1 MSATAWTAKAADIAL
16 DAAPLELA
24 PLGADDVEI
33 AVSHCG
39 ICHSDLHL
47 VDGDWGIDYPIT
59 PGHEVVGTVTAVGSA
74 VSGIAEG
81 ERVGVGWQC
90 NSCGE
95 CEYCRA
101 GDDNLCAQNQATCI
115 GRPGGFA
122 TALRVPARFAF
133 ALPDALPSERV
144 GPLMCGG
151 ITVFSPLRRFGA
163 GSGKRVAVVGLGGLG
178 HMAVQF
184 AAALGAEVTVLSHSP
199 DKADDAAKLGA
210 SHFVHTGT
218 EDWNAPLMKHFD
230 LVLNT
235 VSAVIPI
242 NDYLATLKP
251 HGVLCTVGAPGEP
264 LQVSAFN
271 LIGGERML
279 AGSAIGG
286 RARIREM
293 LEFAAR
299 HGVLPWVETLPVAE
313 VNTALDRVRNNRAR
327 YRMVLEIAG

>member
-1 MSATAWTAKAADIAL
+1 MAETAWTATAADAAL
-16 DAAPLELA
+16 EATPLELA
-24 PLGADDVEI
+24 LLGADEVEI

-47 VDGDWGIDYPIT
+47 VDGDWGGDYPIT
-59 PGHEVVGTVTAVGSA
+59 PGHEVVGRVTAVGKA
-74 VSGIAEG
+74 VDGLSEG
-81 ERVGVGWQC
+81 TRVGVGWQC

-95 CEYCRA
+95 CEYCRN
-101 GDDNLCAQNQATCI
+101 GDENLCEQNQATCI

-122 TALRVPARFAF
+122 TALRVPAGFAF
-133 ALPDALPSERV
+133 PLPEALPSDRV

-163 GSGKRVAVVGLGGLG
+163 GPGKRVAIVGLGGLG

-199 DKADDAAKLGA
+199 DKAEDAARLGA
-210 SHFVHTGT
+210 AHFVHTGT
-218 EDWNAPLMKHFD
+218 DDWNTGLRKHFD

-242 NDYLATLKP
+242 NDYLVTLKP
-251 HGVLCTVGAPGEP
+251 HGVMCTVGAPGEP
-264 LQVSAFN
+264 LKVSAFN

-293 LEFAAR
+293 LEFAAQ
-299 HGVLPWVETLPVAE
+299 HNVLPWVETLPVND
-313 VNTALDRVRNNRAR
+313 VNQALARVRDNRVR
-327 YRMVLEIAG
+327 YRVVLEVAQ